1 MKKKALIIYMFSYI
15 SCSFSFMYFSLESQD
30 ELDQYINDILQST
43 ALKSYLPPT
52 SKTANQPPRFS
63 ANHSTQEIL
72 SIMAK
77 AKGLEIP
84 GISPQYWFW
93 VLKGVNSSISKLCY
107 LKKASD
113 SGVLQLSRNKNE
125 SQAVALQCSHGIP
138 CHGVWIT
145 NLQ

>member
-1 MKKKALIIYMFSYI
+1 
-15 SCSFSFMYFSLESQD
+15 MYVSLESQD

-52 SKTANQPPRFS
+52 SKTAHQPLVFS

-84 GISPQYWFW
+84 GISLYYLPR
-93 VLKGVNSSISKLCY
+93 VLRGISSIIFKFYY
-107 LKKASD
+107 LKKVSNT
-113 SGVLQLSRNKNE
+113 SVL
-125 SQAVALQCSHGIP
+125 
-138 CHGVWIT
+138 
-145 NLQ
+145 